1 MAEQRK
7 AAMPT
12 VERSQPAVKAIAVH
26 LSRHRATVVRQPQ
39 REAITIPLRPVV
51 AAAHTTRRQAVV
63 VDMPAAVAVVI
74 AVADTGNPTQQ
85 NKKG

>member
-1 MAEQRK
+1 MQ
-7 AAMPT
+7 T
-12 VERSQPAVKAIAVH
+12 VEQSQPAVRAIAVR
-26 LSRHRATVVRQPQ
+26 LSRHRAIAVRQPQ
-39 REAITIPLRPVV
+39 AAAATTPLRLV
-51 AAAHTTRRQAVV
+51 AVHTTRRQAVV

>member
-26 LSRHRATVVRQPQ
+26 LSRHRATAVRQPQ
-39 REAITIPLRPVV
+39 REAITIPLRLV
-51 AAAHTTRRQAVV
+51 AVHTTRLQAVV

-74 AVADTGNPTQQ
+74 AVAGTGNPTQQ